1 LVNCKGIVYVFAPWR
16 IYVKGGAE
24 EDLSAFGI
32 VVFCERRWRSFGR
45 KILLTVIGIC
55 GQKKLEFGFICG
67 LTEVLYD
74 IGFGEFS
81 LTLGGCGRFHYRVD
95 IVKEVALRTANGH
108 WPKSLVIGNE
118 AEERDATTCEAIADL
133 GRKLQCTCDTIIG
146 EHLI

>member
-1 LVNCKGIVYVFAPWR
+1 MP
-16 IYVKGGAE
+16 
-24 EDLSAFGI
+24 LSFFFG
-32 VVFCERRWRSFGR
+32 ERRGWSLGR
-45 KILLTVIGIC
+45 KILLTIVGIR
-55 GQKKLEFGFICG
+55 GEKKFEFGFICG

-108 WPKSLVIGNE
+108 WSKSLVIGDE
-118 AEERDATTCEAIADL
+118 AEEGDTTACQAIADL